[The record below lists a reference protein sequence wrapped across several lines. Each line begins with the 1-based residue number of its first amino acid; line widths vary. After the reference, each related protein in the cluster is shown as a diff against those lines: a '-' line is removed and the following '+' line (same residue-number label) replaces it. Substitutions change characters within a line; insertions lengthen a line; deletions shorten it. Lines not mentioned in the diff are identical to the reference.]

1 MGGTL
6 LFARLNRRG
15 LQQAALSAMNDTSLL
30 GASSSSAAAA
40 NSQTSTASIETK
52 LSNINL
58 GSSFA
63 VGTSND
69 TSNISSSIPE
79 EQMSNRLKETL
90 RNDPG
95 LSCLKDQLS
104 RVNDQIQMHE
114 EWKLRV
120 AKAEEESKRD
130 MEAKAA
136 KSNETK
142 TPLQTTTSTANPW
155 VKYYDD
161 EVGADYW
168 CVLWYCCC
176 N

>member
-15 LQQAALSAMNDTSLL
+15 LQQAALSAMNDMSLV

-40 NSQTSTASIETK
+40 TSQTSAASIETK

-63 VGTSND
+63 VGTGND

-79 EQMSNRLKETL
+79 ERMSNRLKETL

-95 LSCLKDQLS
+95 LNCLKDQLS
-104 RVNDQIQMHE
+104 RVNSQIQMHE

-130 MEAKAA
+130 MVAKAT
-136 KSNETK
+136 KS
-142 TPLQTTTSTANPW
+142 PLQSTSTANPW
-155 VKYYDD
+155 VKY
-161 EVGADYW
+161 
-168 CVLWYCCC
+168 
-176 N
+176 

>member
-15 LQQAALSAMNDTSLL
+15 LQQAALSSMNNTGLI
-30 GASSSSAAAA
+30 GASSSLTSA
-40 NSQTSTASIETK
+40 NTETSAASIETK

-63 VGTSND
+63 VGKSND
-69 TSNISSSIPE
+69 TSNISSSISE
-79 EQMSNRLKETL
+79 ERMSSRLKETL

-95 LSCLKDQLS
+95 LNCLKDQLS

-120 AKAEEESKRD
+120 AKAEKECKHD

-136 KSNETK
+136 KANEAK
-142 TPLQTTTSTANPW
+142 SQTTPTANPW
-155 VKYYDD
+155 VKY
-161 EVGADYW
+161 E
-168 CVLWYCCC
+168 
-176 N
+176 

>member
-6 LFARLNRRG
+6 LLATFNRKG
-15 LQQAALSAMNDTSLL
+15 LQRAALSAMNNTGLV
-30 GASSSSAAAA
+30 GASSSAAAA
-40 NSQTSTASIETK
+40 NTQTSTALETK
-52 LSNINL
+52 LNNLNL

-63 VGTSND
+63 VGGND

-79 EQMSNRLKETL
+79 ERMSNRLKETL

-95 LSCLKDQLS
+95 LNCLKEQLS

-130 MEAKAA
+130 MEAKSQHAVEI
-136 KSNETK
+136 SS
-142 TPLQTTTSTANPW
+142 LQTTSTANPW
-155 VKYYDD
+155 VKY
-161 EVGADYW
+161 
-168 CVLWYCCC
+168 
-176 N
+176 